1 MALYHLGSVKACL
14 AVLGSA
20 WVSSNFG
27 FCLGKEMPDFALVCM
42 GCVLAGLI
50 GKMLSEVV
58 VWGGGDGFVMSG
70 KGIGGVFIV

>member
-1 MALYHLGSVKACL
+1 
-14 AVLGSA
+14 
-20 WVSSNFG
+20 
-27 FCLGKEMPDFALVCM
+27 MPDFALVCM

-58 VWGGGDGFVMSG
+58 VWGGEDGFVMSG